1 MNNSIDPNSKNYLI
15 NQTQSNNDNWIRY
28 NKSPDSLIT
37 SSFELKKAWIQKEY
51 LKTFQNLFIFS
62 VLVWAE
68 IKGSFGSHLLGF
80 PAQKKELSTIQRWF
94 YSSTGGESSS
104 LLGWITFYSW
114 LYTRNFIKYR
124 KNELR
129 GSIKSSVSYFSS
141 LPQFESISAKIFI
154 LATFCAAFQAYNLSQ
169 TTSPILYIRKNKA
182 ACYQELLPA
191 PQEFKK
197 SRFSL
202 RPASSSS
209 YGAGGD
215 AIVPVPEG
223 TRRVGIQRGVK
234 DTKMVSDVNF
244 PKTEQFSKSLA
255 NHLQYSMDSLTVPSS
270 SNELSFS
277 RYLSQEYK
285 TNLSDGK
292 ITKTFKPIY
301 DQLSKPTK
309 NIYQSI
315 TIFGKIDL
323 KTKDFLSQKY
333 NQFKNNTEIGDLKI
347 ESPHLF
353 VINTPLFPHLLA
365 DYSFDN
371 SIRRSTFP
379 LSFSPL
385 SSDLHISQDPI
396 YSFVNFDWLPIGQKR
411 LNLGLTTYQ
420 NQLKKIVEERNINV
434 FPFSAA
440 QPTVSS
446 GLFWLSEIYPQKDIN
461 FLIYSCSIFTRSFIP
476 LFSIYILSIL
486 FELLNSSIDEIDS
499 GVNSF
504 VPSSVKVVGA
514 LVNKKRLSNI
524 LGIEA
529 LLPDL
534 KELLHDL
541 SSVWTSSALKS
552 NKPKGYLFIGPPGTG
567 KTKLAEAI
575 AGEGNVTFIATSA
588 AACLTSS
595 SALNIRALFYQARQL
610 APCILFIDEID
621 SFGLSRQDL
630 FLAPGTRVIDE
641 KFQEQNSG
649 PGSVQKLQALTE
661 FLVQMDGIESNE
673 KIFVIGAT
681 NNRNLDPALIRPGRF
696 DRSISF
702 GLPSPHLRID
712 ILKLYGKKK
721 GLDPAICWHDL
732 VPLTTNLGGAYLEAI
747 MNESFLKVLNESRPY
762 HTFETI
768 KHGIKRITNV
778 SLANSSQITT
788 LAKVQNPFYRIQPAF
803 SEMSKGLINLSFGR
817 ELAHLGIS
825 TNIDLIPVSTV
836 AFSDITVQEL
846 LERTHFK
853 LLPLSTHLNYISYLL
868 ASSLSDYF
876 LISPIKVFKNR
887 LFRWRSTMGET
898 HPGNLAENLQAKT
911 IADLITTDW
920 PILNSGLKSF
930 FMDSRLTNLNKPRLF
945 SSLKSGDS
953 FLDFIEFKEKTTFVS
968 WATFPMFIFNNILHD
983 WSENPSLKYDLKAN
997 CDNYYHQNY
1006 NFEIVSESLKARE
1019 DVVLGIVTQ
1028 SQKTAFQHL
1037 SQYEFFYPYLV
1048 NLLLYREKL
1057 LGMELDFIVRKT
1069 LYDFYSR
1076 LDSFFAIAFTI
1087 NGFLQ
1092 RKTKE

>member
-1 MNNSIDPNSKNYLI
+1 MNNSIDPNYKNYLI

-28 NKSPDSLIT
+28 NKSPHSLIT
-37 SSFELKKAWIQKEY
+37 SSFELKKAWVQKEY

-62 VLVWAE
+62 VLVWTE
-68 IKGSFGSHLLGF
+68 IKGSLFSHLLG
-80 PAQKKELSTIQRWF
+80 PIQKKELSTVQQWF

-104 LLGWITFYSW
+104 LLGCIIFYSW
-114 LYTRNFIKYR
+114 LYTRNFIRYR
-124 KNELR
+124 QNELR
-129 GSIKSSVSYFSS
+129 GSIQSRISYFSS

-169 TTSPILYIRKNKA
+169 TTSPMLYIRKNKT
-182 ACYQELLPA
+182 ACYQEFVPA
-191 PQEFKK
+191 PQGFKT
-197 SRFSL
+197 SIFSL
-202 RPASSSS
+202 RTERSVCNGFS
-209 YGAGGD
+209 
-215 AIVPVPEG
+215 EG
-223 TRRVGIQRGVK
+223 VT
-234 DTKMVSDVNF
+234 SEVNF
-244 PKTEQFSKSLA
+244 HKAQPFSDSLA
-255 NHLQYSMDSLTVPSS
+255 SYLLSSTASLKIPSS
-270 SNELSFS
+270 SNEFSFS
-277 RYLSQEYK
+277 RYFLKDSK
-285 TNLSDGK
+285 TDFSK
-292 ITKTFKPIY
+292 SRKTFKSIH
-301 DQLSKPTK
+301 DKLSKSTQ
-309 NIYQSI
+309 NIYRSI
-315 TIFGKIDL
+315 TVSGKIDL
-323 KTKDFLSQKY
+323 KPKDFLSQKY
-333 NQFKNNTEIGDLKI
+333 NFIKNNTQIGDLKI

-353 VINTPLFPHLLA
+353 AINTPLFPHLLA

-371 SIRRSTFP
+371 SNASSLAGRP
-379 LSFSPL
+379 LYFSPYL
-385 SSDLHISQDPI
+385 ADLHINQDPI

-411 LNLGLTTYQ
+411 LNLGRLSSSGAGYLGADATLATVGVPHQ
-420 NQLKKIVEERNINV
+420 NQLKKIVEEKTVLPASRRDV
-434 FPFSAA
+434 KAEST
-440 QPTVSS
+440 PTAS
-446 GLFWLSEIYPQKDIN
+446 GLFWLSEIYPQKNIN
-461 FLIYSCSIFTRSFIP
+461 FIIYSCSIFTRSFIP
-476 LFSIYILSIL
+476 LFSIYVLSII
-486 FELLNSSIDEIDS
+486 FELLNSSMDELDS

-504 VPSSVKVVGA
+504 IPSSVKVVGS

-541 SSVWTSSALKS
+541 SSVWTSGSGMS
-552 NKPKGYLFIGPPGTG
+552 NRPKGYLFVGPPGTG

-588 AACLTSS
+588 AACLTSN
-595 SALNIRALFYQARQL
+595 SALNIRTLFYQARQL

-630 FLAPGTRVIDE
+630 FLAPGTRVMDE
-641 KFQEQNSG
+641 KFQEHHNG

-732 VPLTTNLGGAYLEAI
+732 VSLTTNLGGAYLEAI
-747 MNESFLKVLNESRPY
+747 MNESLLKVLHESGPY

-768 KHGIKRITNV
+768 KHGIKRITSV

-803 SEMSKGLINLSFGR
+803 SEVSKGLINLSFDH
-817 ELAHLGIS
+817 ELAQLGIS
-825 TNIDLIPVSTV
+825 ANIDLIPLSTIAV
-836 AFSDITVQEL
+836 SDITVQEL

-853 LLPLSTHLNYISYLL
+853 LLPLSTHLNYMSYLL
-868 ASSLSDYF
+868 ASSVSDYF
-876 LISPIKVFKNR
+876 FISPIKVFKNR
-887 LFRWRSTMGET
+887 LFRWIT
-898 HPGNLAENLQAKT
+898 PGNLTENLQAKT

-920 PILNSGLKSF
+920 PIFNSGLKSF
-930 FMDSRLTNLNKPRLF
+930 FMDSRLTNFNKRRLL

-953 FLDFIEFKEKTTFVS
+953 FLEFLDFKEKTTCMS
-968 WATFPMFIFNNILHD
+968 WATFPMFIFNNILHN
-983 WSENPSLKYDLKAN
+983 WSESPSLKYDFKAN
-997 CDNYYHQNY
+997 CDMYYHQNY
-1006 NFEIVSESLKARE
+1006 NFKIVSESLKVRE
-1019 DVVLGIVTQ
+1019 ETILGIVTQ
-1028 SQKTAFQHL
+1028 SQKTAFQIL

-1057 LGMELDFIVRKT
+1057 LGMELDFVVRKT

-1076 LDSFFAIAFTI
+1076 LDSFFAIVFTI
-1087 NGFLQ
+1087 NSFLQ